1 MAHGMTF
8 FRGCTTTRRG
18 SVVVLDRADRRL
30 VDLLERRGA
39 MAAMA
44 AMSPV
49 RSAPISGM
57 SISEIAKDILEYYS
71 HD

>member
-1 MAHGMTF
+1 M
-8 FRGCTTTRRG
+8 
-18 SVVVLDRADRRL
+18 VLDRADRRL

-44 AMSPV
+44 AMSQV
-49 RSAPISGM
+49 RSAPISGR